1 MPDLPKFKPDGV
13 TQNRV
18 TRLTGWFTI
27 GAAGAITAQ
36 AGVASST
43 SGGQQCGV
51 TVAKAAGAGDYRL
64 TLHRGYKRL
73 IRGSADVSM
82 PAVTT
87 APTIAD
93 GNVAF
98 VQGAAAA
105 NFSGATPLAASGL
118 GLSIQTCRSDTL
130 AVANP
135 TSGVTVSY
143 DIEVADI

>member
-1 MPDLPKFKPDGV
+1 MAMTGDQKFPVKV
-13 TQNRV
+13 TQNLA

-27 GAAGAITAQ
+27 TAAGAISAQ
-36 AGVASST
+36 AGTATGT

-51 TVAKAAGAGDYRL
+51 TWTKAAGAGDYRA

-73 IRGSADVSM
+73 VRASADVSM
-82 PAVTT
+82 PVFTT

-93 GNVAF
+93 GNIAF
-98 VQGAAAA
+98 VQGALAA
-105 NFSGATPLAASGL
+105 NFSGATPVGVTVLA
-118 GLSIQTCRSDTL
+118 IQTCRSDTL

-143 DIEVADI
+143 DIELTDQ

>member
-1 MPDLPKFKPDGV
+1 MAEMTKYKPDGV

-18 TRLTGWFTI
+18 SRLTGWFTI
-27 GAAGAITAQ
+27 TAAGAILAQSGTAT
-36 AGVASST
+36 ST

-73 IRGSADVSM
+73 IRGGADVSM
-82 PAVTT
+82 PALTT

-93 GNVAF
+93 GNIAF
-98 VQGAAAA
+98 VQGASAA
-105 NFSGATPLAASGL
+105 NFSGATPLAATGL

-135 TSGVTVSY
+135 TSGVTISY